1 MDLRGAREALAS
13 LLPRISLKLKEEDEK
28 KKGKT
33 KRIRGRSEDGEEI
46 TQSLHF
52 DLASVTA

>member
-1 MDLRGAREALAS
+1 
-13 LLPRISLKLKEEDEK
+13 LKLKEEDEK